1 MWLTVKEIK
10 EKYNKSESSV
20 RRLIKGLKID
30 DLTKLKFETL
40 ENGMQKVYVDAQYL
54 NSVFNKEK
62 KEYSNSSSSNGSSDI
77 TNYLM
82 NELAEKNKQIEQLHV
97 MLNNAQ
103 NQNQLLLQ
111 LDTPGQTTKK
121 RWWQRKK

>member
-103 NQNQLLLQ
+103 NQVLQ
-111 LDTPGQTTKK
+111 IGAPTTTKK
-121 RWWQRKK
+121 RKWWQRSKN

>member
-20 RRLIKGLKID
+20 RRLIKELKEK

-103 NQNQLLLQ
+103 NQVLQ
-111 LDTPGQTTKK
+111 IGAPTTTKK
-121 RWWQRKK
+121 RKWWQRSKN

>member
-40 ENGMQKVYVDAQYL
+40 ENGMQKVYVDGNYL

-62 KEYSNSSSSNGSSDI
+62 KEYSNNSSSNGSSDI

-111 LDTPGQTTKK
+111 LDTPVQTTKK

>member
-10 EKYNKSESSV
+10 VLHNKSESSV
-20 RRLIKGLKID
+20 RRLIKELKTN

-40 ENGMQKVYVDAQYL
+40 ENGMQKVYVDADYL
-54 NSVFNKEK
+54 NSIYNKQK
-62 KEYSNSSSSNGSSDI
+62 NEYSNSSSSNGSNDL

-97 MLNNAQ
+97 MLNNMQ
-103 NQNQLLLQ
+103 NQVLQ
-111 LDTPGQTTKK
+111 IGAPETTKK
-121 RWWQRKK
+121 RKWWQRKK

>member
-20 RRLIKGLKID
+20 RRLIKELKEK

-62 KEYSNSSSSNGSSDI
+62 KEYSNSSSSKGSNVDV
-77 TNYLM
+77 NYLM

-111 LDTPGQTTKK
+111 LDTPGQATKK

>member
-20 RRLIKGLKID
+20 RRLIKELKEK

-62 KEYSNSSSSNGSSDI
+62 KEYSNSSSSKGSNVDV
-77 TNYLM
+77 NYLM